1 MPSQQ
6 LFSEFKIDACKL
18 QVDFPGFDSKEH
30 PLVKVVVIFYVECHQ
45 SSIFYLENAFRGG
58 VSGREVSLG
67 RCKKKSQRRRLYYNV
82 MSDCFESFSP
92 LKKIWINQPLMSSSD
107 VTHYPKTGYWFWLV
121 DCLTIRIIM

>member
-18 QVDFPGFDSKEH
+18 HVDFPGFDSKEH

-82 MSDCFESFSP
+82 MSDCFESFSQKH
-92 LKKIWINQPLMSSSD
+92 LNQPAVNVVQWRHSLPENR
-107 VTHYPKTGYWFWLV
+107 VVIFIGWLSKHSHNYV
-121 DCLTIRIIM
+121 